1 MKMFGFLLTAD
12 FPGSLW
18 TINSSLLRGESLPC
32 LLVIA
37 SFRKISS
44 ASNRV
49 LCDQPIHHF
58 CKADADDLA
67 QEHLL
72 RKAQMRKAFSF
83 HFSQVPAPFAL
94 VLMHFIS
101 LTWAV

>member
-67 QEHLL
+67 QEHLPPQ
-72 RKAQMRKAFSF
+72 KSPDEKS
-83 HFSQVPAPFAL
+83 
-94 VLMHFIS
+94 I
-101 LTWAV
+101 